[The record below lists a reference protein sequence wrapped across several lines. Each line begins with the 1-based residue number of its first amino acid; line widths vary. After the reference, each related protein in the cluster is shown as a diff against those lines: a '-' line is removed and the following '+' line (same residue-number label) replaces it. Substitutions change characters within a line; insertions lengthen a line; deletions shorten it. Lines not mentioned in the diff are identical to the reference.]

1 MKING
6 STNTVHIPCL
16 WNYIINNTLDILNPF
31 MCIIPIVSNFDKK
44 IRLSKSYKDSLTL
57 SDIQKEI
64 LIGVL
69 LGDAHLSR
77 PKSTHN
83 TKLVF
88 DQSNSLHKE
97 YLLHLYDVF
106 KSLTNTEPYVTNR
119 KPDTRTGKVYNSI
132 KFSTLSL
139 PSPGRRHCRA
149 RPGACLNNYY
159 ELFYKDGKKIIP
171 TNISEFL
178 TARGL
183 AYLIMDDGGK
193 SYYGQTIIHTRFYTK
208 LEVELLQETLLKNF
222 SLTSRLKEKSKDQWI
237 LYIQVRQ
244 DIKNKLS
251 NLVRPYM
258 HDSMMYKL

>member
-1 MKING
+1 MEYEIFVYLMQMWDNFM
-6 STNTVHIPCL
+6 ND
-16 WNYIINNTLDILNPF
+16 TLL
-31 MCIIPIVSNFDKK
+31 CIIPIVSNLNKK
-44 IRLSKSYKDSLTL
+44 RLSKSDKENLTL
-57 SDIQKEI
+57 SEIQKET

-77 PKSTHN
+77 PKPTHN

-132 KFSTLSL
+132 RFSTLSL
-139 PSPGRRHCRA
+139 P
-149 RPGACLNNYY
+149 CLNDYY
-159 ELFYKDGKKIIP
+159 ELFYKDGRKIIP
-171 TNISEFL
+171 NNINELL

-222 SLTSRLKEKSKDQWI
+222 GLTSRLEEKSKDQWI

-244 DIKNKLS
+244 DVKNKLS
-251 NLVRPYM
+251 NLVKPY
-258 HDSMMYKL
+258 

>member
-1 MKING
+1 MEYEIFVYLMQMWDNFM
-6 STNTVHIPCL
+6 ND
-16 WNYIINNTLDILNPF
+16 TLL
-31 MCIIPIVSNFDKK
+31 CIIPIVSNLNKK
-44 IRLSKSYKDSLTL
+44 RLSKSDKENLTL
-57 SDIQKEI
+57 SEIQKET

-77 PKSTHN
+77 PKPTHN

-132 KFSTLSL
+132 RFSTLSL
-139 PSPGRRHCRA
+139 P
-149 RPGACLNNYY
+149 CLNDYY
-159 ELFYKDGKKIIP
+159 ELFYKDGRKIIP
-171 TNISEFL
+171 NNISELL

-208 LEVELLQETLLKNF
+208 LEVELLQETLFKNF
-222 SLTSRLKEKSKDQWI
+222 GLTSRLEEKSKDQWI

-244 DIKNKLS
+244 DVKNKLS
-251 NLVRPYM
+251 NLVKPYM

>member
-1 MKING
+1 MIHYYVLFPLYLISIKRD
-6 STNTVHIPCL
+6 S
-16 WNYIINNTLDILNPF
+16 
-31 MCIIPIVSNFDKK
+31 
-44 IRLSKSYKDSLTL
+44 SKSDKENLTL
-57 SDIQKEI
+57 SEIQKET

-77 PKSTHN
+77 PKPTHN

-132 KFSTLSL
+132 RFSTLSL
-139 PSPGRRHCRA
+139 PY
-149 RPGACLNNYY
+149 LNYYY
-159 ELFYKDGKKIIP
+159 ELFYKDGRKIIP
-171 TNISEFL
+171 NNINELL

-193 SYYGQTIIHTRFYTK
+193 SYYGSNYYSYK
-208 LEVELLQETLLKNF
+208 
-222 SLTSRLKEKSKDQWI
+222 I
-237 LYIQVRQ
+237 LY
-244 DIKNKLS
+244 
-251 NLVRPYM
+251 
-258 HDSMMYKL
+258 